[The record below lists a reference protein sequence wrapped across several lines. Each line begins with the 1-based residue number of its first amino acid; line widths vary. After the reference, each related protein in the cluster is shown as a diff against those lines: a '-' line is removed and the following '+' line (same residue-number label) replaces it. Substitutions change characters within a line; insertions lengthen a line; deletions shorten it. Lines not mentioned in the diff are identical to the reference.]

1 MDKIIKITIQKG
13 FTVCLFLLIGFSAI
27 GASRS
32 PEIVAHRAGTADA
45 PENTY
50 LAIDTALKNH
60 ADAIWISIQSTKDA
74 KFVLYRPS
82 DLNALTDMSGQI
94 SSYTANELKKANAA
108 IKFNNKN
115 KTKYTLPITAIP
127 ELQETLRRYPATQFY
142 IDLKSP
148 DTNATFQ
155 AKQLFNVLNK
165 TNAFSRTRFYS
176 TNSNYINALT
186 TLSDKIQVFE
196 NRDKTRTI
204 LANSIMEH
212 LCELP
217 KAQITASNAGKKRWY
232 GFELRRKV
240 EVVEHYTLGEARSPA
255 TLIWDKSAIECFRKN
270 DDAYIMLFGINTLE
284 DYQLAKQLGADA
296 VMVDSPKLFYT
307 LNK

>member
-94 SSYTANELKKANAA
+94 SSYTANELKKG
-108 IKFNNKN
+108 
-115 KTKYTLPITAIP
+115 
-127 ELQETLRRYPATQFY
+127 QC
-142 IDLKSP
+142 
-148 DTNATFQ
+148 
-155 AKQLFNVLNK
+155 
-165 TNAFSRTRFYS
+165 
-176 TNSNYINALT
+176 SN
-186 TLSDKIQVFE
+186 
-196 NRDKTRTI
+196 
-204 LANSIMEH
+204 
-212 LCELP
+212 
-217 KAQITASNAGKKRWY
+217 
-232 GFELRRKV
+232 
-240 EVVEHYTLGEARSPA
+240 
-255 TLIWDKSAIECFRKN
+255 
-270 DDAYIMLFGINTLE
+270 
-284 DYQLAKQLGADA
+284 
-296 VMVDSPKLFYT
+296 
-307 LNK
+307 